1 MQTYQV
7 KLTIQANSHPRKWLF
22 DAIAEVLEQGEDI
35 LEHEIEIIEVPEQ
48 TETKEV

>member
-22 DAIAEVLEQGEDI
+22 DAIVEVLEQGEDI
-35 LEHEIEIIEVPEQ
+35 LEHKIVEVTEQ
-48 TETKEV
+48 TETKED

>member
-7 KLTIQANSHPRKWLF
+7 TLTIQANSHPRKWLF

-35 LEHEIEIIEVPEQ
+35 LEHEIVEVTEQ
-48 TETKEV
+48 TEIKEV

>member
-22 DAIAEVLEQGEDI
+22 DAIAEVLEQDEDI
-35 LEHEIEIIEVPEQ
+35 LEHEVVEVPEQ
-48 TETKEV
+48 TETKED

>member
-7 KLTIQANSHPRKWLF
+7 TLTIQAYSHPRKWLF

-35 LEHEIEIIEVPEQ
+35 LEHEIVEVTQ
-48 TETKEV
+48 QAETKEG